1 MIQEMSLRAMLFG
14 MVLAV
19 SEAVRAIF
27 RYRPRTVALYVLR
40 DLELPPYFYLKVDE
54 KVFAVRL
61 KR

>member
-1 MIQEMSLRAMLFG
+1 MLFG

>member
-1 MIQEMSLRAMLFG
+1 
-14 MVLAV
+14 MVLAA

-27 RYRPRTVALYVLR
+27 RYRPRTVALYVLG
-40 DLELPPYFYLKVDE
+40 DLELPPYFYMKIDA